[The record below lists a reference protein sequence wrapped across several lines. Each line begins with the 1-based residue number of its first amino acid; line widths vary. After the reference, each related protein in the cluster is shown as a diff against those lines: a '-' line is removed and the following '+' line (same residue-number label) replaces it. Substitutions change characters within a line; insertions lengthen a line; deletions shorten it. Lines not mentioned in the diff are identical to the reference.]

1 MERTN
6 AWSKYTSEKD
16 LKKVMAFG
24 EDYRKFLSQ
33 CKTER
38 ECIDFF
44 VEKAEA
50 AGYINL
56 ENAIAKNTKLKAGDK
71 VYAVNKGKMMA
82 VFNIGTESL
91 ENGLNILGAHID
103 SPRMDLKQTD
113 FSDIWWVGDRA
124 DGGFVAI
131 QLKNALSTDGFSLQT
146 SKNGK
151 GQIALNII
159 GHVSINAQKEV
170 PMVFYSADPEN
181 TGA

>member
-56 ENAIAKNTKLKAGDK
+56 EDADGN
-71 VYAVNKGKMMA
+71 VYTFVVESYLRGADTEVYQAVEA
-82 VFNIGTESL
+82 FN
-91 ENGLNILGAHID
+91 
-103 SPRMDLKQTD
+103 
-113 FSDIWWVGDRA
+113 VGDTV
-124 DGGFVAI
+124 DITGFMYWYEGPQVHV
-131 QLKNALSTDGFSLQT
+131 T
-146 SKNGK
+146 
-151 GQIALNII
+151 IAT
-159 GHVSINAQKEV
+159 VK
-170 PMVFYSADPEN
+170 
-181 TGA
+181 